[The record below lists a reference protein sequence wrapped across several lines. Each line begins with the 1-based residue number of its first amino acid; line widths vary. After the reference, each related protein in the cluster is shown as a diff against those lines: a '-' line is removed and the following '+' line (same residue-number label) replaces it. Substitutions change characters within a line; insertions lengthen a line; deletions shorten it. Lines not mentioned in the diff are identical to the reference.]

1 MYHRGVASGNNFH
14 VLSVGVAG
22 LVICI
27 FNIQLLFSPQRSNL
41 IRPKSKVAGADLQG
55 SKLTFVLI
63 VAVTA
68 AVIGSSAQ
76 FGYNTG
82 VINNPE
88 NVRR

>member
-1 MYHRGVASGNNFH
+1 MLTTFIYIYIYNYIYRYAFLNKT
-14 VLSVGVAG
+14 
-22 LVICI
+22 
-27 FNIQLLFSPQRSNL
+27 IQLIFSPQRSNL
-41 IRPKSKVAGADLQG
+41 ISPEPKVAGTDLQR

-88 NVRR
+88 NVRSDF